1 MEEGA
6 EVRDK
11 ALKGKSEGERERKG
25 PRERSASEGK
35 RQGKGGEA
43 KAREGRGKE
52 GKPRRE
58 RGEGGGA
65 RCQLTQPPNPAPG
78 LPAWPLIARAGSCGQ
93 VKRAG
98 PENDAS
104 RTDRGPGHAGRGAK
118 GNSGAGGQRGTRR
131 AGQGPVGGTGGS
143 GMHYPSL
150 GRRFGF

>member
-58 RGEGGGA
+58 RGEGRWGSQGERGA
-65 RCQLTQPPNPAPG
+65 REAVLAV
-78 LPAWPLIARAGSCGQ
+78 S
-93 VKRAG
+93 
-98 PENDAS
+98 
-104 RTDRGPGHAGRGAK
+104 
-118 GNSGAGGQRGTRR
+118 
-131 AGQGPVGGTGGS
+131 
-143 GMHYPSL
+143 
-150 GRRFGF
+150 